1 MLWAVSSGSVAVLT
15 MFFRQPQS
23 TFAYPLEGAK
33 EPPLLLLP
41 LLPLPLPLP
50 MLSSLLPA
58 PPPPPLLVSIAAAA
72 LNKHL

>member
-41 LLPLPLPLP
+41 LPLPLP